1 MSTVYYDS
9 IVFLDLDSFT
19 QEAKARIHTNVMNN
33 NDSDTKTNSHGLYV
47 GNGYNASCA
56 NNPIK
61 PPSIP
66 LYAKITGRGKRLGNE
81 YK

>member
-1 MSTVYYDS
+1 
-9 IVFLDLDSFT
+9 
-19 QEAKARIHTNVMNN
+19 MNN
-33 NDSDTKTNSHGLYV
+33 NDSATKTNSHGLYV
-47 GNGYNASCA
+47 GNGYDPSCA

>member
-1 MSTVYYDS
+1 
-9 IVFLDLDSFT
+9 
-19 QEAKARIHTNVMNN
+19 MNN
-33 NDSDTKTNSHGLYV
+33 NDSATKTNSHGLYV
-47 GNGYNASCA
+47 GNGYDPSCA

-61 PPSIP
+61 PRSIP